1 MIDPTYSQGK
11 VKRRLWREMYHNN
24 ERGQGAR
31 GSGKAG
37 KREWKNVISV
47 GFQVGGIG

>member
-1 MIDPTYSQGK
+1 
-11 VKRRLWREMYHNN
+11 MYHNN
-24 ERGQGAR
+24 EHGQGAS

-37 KREWKNVISV
+37 KREWENVISV